1 MAVKKRVVVVG
12 VGSIGL
18 RHARLL
24 CKRHDVEVE
33 LLDSHESVAMKASK
47 ELGNIPIHSSFEI
60 MLQSN
65 PDIVFIATPTSMHS
79 DQAILALEA
88 GSHVFCEKPMCD
100 SVTDAEKIKKAADK
114 AKKIFNV
121 GFHLHFHPG
130 LLKLKKLL
138 AHGILGTILNV
149 HAKVGTYI
157 TLVNSK
163 SRHQQE
169 KEGALVWDYA
179 HQPDIL
185 YWLLDKIPTSVYAAG
200 IQAGKLELSSN
211 PNLINTIYRYDD
223 SLIASVHLNYVQMP
237 ERHEY
242 EIIGDKGWA
251 ILNVNE
257 GTLTTG
263 CLESNKSIDESFSTD
278 RDTIYSSQYDAFL
291 QAVNNTNR
299 SPETSAEDG
308 MVSIKLCEATLT
320 SWRTG
325 NPVNIG

>member
-65 PDIVFIATPTSMHS
+65 PDIVFIATPTSIHS
-79 DQAILALEA
+79 NQAIQALEA

-100 SVTDAEKIKKAADK
+100 SITDAEKIKKAADK

-251 ILNVNE
+251 ILDLMDGLLRI
-257 GTLTTG
+257 GTREDSKIKT
-263 CLESNKSIDESFSTD
+263 ENFVVD
-278 RDTIYSSQYDAFL
+278 RDDVFRKEHQAFL
-291 QAVNNTNR
+291 DAVKGIR
-299 SPETSAEDG
+299 EPETSADKG
-308 MVSIKLCEATLT
+308 LVSMAVCEAIIK
-320 SWRTG
+320 SWQDHK
-325 NPVNIG
+325 PAKVKL